1 MLILRFITLYRRAA
15 LLAILFL
22 SALATID
29 AQEKTVAQQIDA
41 FVDQAWDYSLSGN
54 DSALI
59 VSEYALELA
68 QQKHY
73 PLGEVLA
80 RESMGLYHEMVT
92 GDISLASDQYFKA
105 IELCETYQL
114 DYISSVYHSL
124 GVMFHTT
131 DSYDKARQY
140 YHLSLQNA
148 EEKGDSLLVKK
159 CFINL
164 GGVYSSLNDF
174 EKAEAYMLQS
184 LEIPLEKEMDFTT
197 YANLGHL
204 YVKQERLDKA
214 ISILEKATEESPDNP
229 GADLNLYFLLHA
241 KTIAKDSSNMK
252 TALERA
258 QKTAANEEYGIR
270 DRSLLLRT
278 IADYLA
284 FTGNYKEA
292 LSYRDQYIEVFEEIK
307 EKQRDQVVL
316 DLEAKYETEKKDAQ
330 LQLLSLEAE
339 KNEQQLRFFAFLWIA
354 AVIIAGLIGFFLYK
368 NREKNKILIFQKR
381 KLEENVEEINL
392 LLREIHHRVKNNLQ
406 VITSMLNIQ
415 QYSISDKKAQEVIQE
430 SKNRIY
436 SIGLIHECFYQNQN
450 LGEINTREYI
460 QNLTDQLLASYQ
472 INTEKIKL
480 ETSVQDFQLD
490 MDILVPLGMII
501 NELVSNT
508 FKHAFEDHEQ
518 GKLSINLEKQQ
529 DKVKLEVSDTGSGLK
544 DTSVLENSDSFGFKM
559 IQAFVKKL
567 NGSLNLLN
575 KEGATIQI
583 EFAA

>member
-1 MLILRFITLYRRAA
+1 MLFTR
-15 LLAILFL
+15 ILFL
-22 SALATID
+22 LIISCSSLVAVK
-29 AQEKTVAQQIDA
+29 AQDPLIAEQISA
-41 FVDQAWDYSLSGN
+41 FVDQAWDFSLAGN

-68 QQKHY
+68 QQNDY
-73 PLGEVLA
+73 PLGEVFA
-80 RESMGLYHEMVT
+80 RESMGLFHEMVT
-92 GDISLASDQYFKA
+92 GDMSAASDQYFKA
-105 IELCETYQL
+105 IELCETHQL
-114 DYISSVYHSL
+114 DYISSIYHSL
-124 GVMFHTT
+124 GVMFNST
-131 DSYDKARQY
+131 DNYDNARQY
-140 YHLSLQNA
+140 YELSLQKA
-148 EEKGDSLLVKK
+148 QDKGDSVLMKM

-164 GGVYSSLNDF
+164 GSVYSSLNDF
-174 EKAEAYMLQS
+174 EKAESYMLQS

-204 YVKQERLDKA
+204 YVKQEKFDQA
-214 ISILEKATEESPDNP
+214 IQILEKATEENPDNP
-229 GADLNLYFLLHA
+229 DADLNLYFLLHA
-241 KTIAKDSSNMK
+241 KTMAQDSSNMK

-258 QKTAANEEYGIR
+258 KNVVANGELGIR
-270 DRSLLLRT
+270 DKSLLLRF

-330 LQLLSLEAE
+330 LQLLRLEAE
-339 KNEQQLRFFAFLWIA
+339 KNEQQVRFFAFLWVA
-354 AVIIAGLIGFFLYK
+354 ALMVASLIGFFFYQ
-368 NREKNKILIFQKR
+368 NRKKNKLLTSQKK

-415 QYSISDKKAQEVIQE
+415 EHSISDKKAQEVIQE
-430 SKNRIY
+430 SRNRIY
-436 SIGLIHECFYQNQN
+436 SIGLIHECFYQNKN

-460 QNLTDQLLASYQ
+460 QNLTDQLLDSYQ

-480 ETSVQDFQLD
+480 ETRVQDFQLD

-508 FKHAFEDHEQ
+508 FKHAFDEEEQ
-518 GKLSINLEKQQ
+518 GKLFIHLEKEA
-529 DKVKLEVSDTGSGLK
+529 DTVKLEVSDTGSGLK
-544 DTSVLENSDSFGFKM
+544 DPSVLEYSDSFGYKM
-559 IQAFVKKL
+559 INAFVKKL
-567 NGSLNLLN
+567 NGSLKLLN

>member
-1 MLILRFITLYRRAA
+1 
-15 LLAILFL
+15 
-22 SALATID
+22 
-29 AQEKTVAQQIDA
+29 
-41 FVDQAWDYSLSGN
+41 
-54 DSALI
+54 
-59 VSEYALELA
+59 
-68 QQKHY
+68 
-73 PLGEVLA
+73 
-80 RESMGLYHEMVT
+80 
-92 GDISLASDQYFKA
+92 
-105 IELCETYQL
+105 
-114 DYISSVYHSL
+114 
-124 GVMFHTT
+124 
-131 DSYDKARQY
+131 
-140 YHLSLQNA
+140 
-148 EEKGDSLLVKK
+148 
-159 CFINL
+159 L

>member
-29 AQEKTVAQQIDA
+29 AQEKTIAQQIDGL
-41 FVDQAWDYSLSGN
+41 VDQAWDYSLSGN

-68 QQKHY
+68 QQHNY

-80 RESMGLYHEMVT
+80 RESLGLYHEMVT
-92 GDISLASDQYFKA
+92 GDISMASDQYFKA

-114 DYISSVYHSL
+114 DYISSIYHSL

-214 ISILEKATEESPDNP
+214 ISILEKATEESPDNS